1 MSTPVRRTDAP
12 TTPAKAETTTYVPV
26 EPLPP
31 VVAPLGWVIA
41 LSGSIALMLCAWL
54 IFPNDHDGMYDG
66 YRSSILATVALM
78 AILALKV
85 DIARIPLLV
94 ITGLCGL
101 ASLLAGIFDDAT
113 TGTMVSEI
121 AGGITLLLGVA
132 MMASS
137 PKDIR

>member
-12 TTPAKAETTTYVPV
+12 TTPATVESTTYVPV

-31 VVAPLGWVIA
+31 VVAPLGWIIT

-66 YRSSILATVALM
+66 YRASILATIVMIAV
-78 AILALKV
+78 LALKV
-85 DIARIPLLV
+85 DIARVPLLV
-94 ITGLCGL
+94 VIGLCGL
-101 ASLLAGIFDDAT
+101 ASLLAGIFQDSA
-113 TGTMVSEI
+113 TGTMISEI
-121 AGGITLLLGVA
+121 GGGITILIGAA

>member
-12 TTPAKAETTTYVPV
+12 TTPATVEPTLAPV

-31 VVAPLGWVIA
+31 VVAPLGWLIT
-41 LSGSIALMLCAWL
+41 LSGSIALLLCAWL

-66 YRSSILATVALM
+66 YRASILATVVLIAT
-78 AILALKV
+78 LALKV
-85 DIARIPLLV
+85 DIARIPLLA
-94 ITGLCGL
+94 IIGLCGL
-101 ASLLAGIFDDAT
+101 ASLLAGIFQDSA
-113 TGTMVSEI
+113 TGTMISEI
-121 AGGITLLLGVA
+121 GGGAAILIGVA